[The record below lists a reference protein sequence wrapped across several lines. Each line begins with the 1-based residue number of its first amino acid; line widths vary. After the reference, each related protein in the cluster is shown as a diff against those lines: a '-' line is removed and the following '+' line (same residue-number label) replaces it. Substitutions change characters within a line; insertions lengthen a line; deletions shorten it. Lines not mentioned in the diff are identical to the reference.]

1 MDKTIKE
8 QLDKME
14 KRLDEAL
21 DNDLFN
27 DSEFDMDNFQ
37 PEVCSIERELN
48 GILEFNREHLQF
60 PELEQICSIQKKIK
74 QAVNTLNLYLP
85 FLTFHDGTCCAGWNF
100 ADTLLYFIRL

>member
-1 MDKTIKE
+1 MNKTIKE

-14 KRLDEAL
+14 NRLDEAL

-27 DSEFDMDNFQ
+27 DSEFDMDDFQ

-60 PELEQICSIQKKIK
+60 PELRVCHKSVTHPFFVCVSI
-74 QAVNTLNLYLP
+74 YSS
-85 FLTFHDGTCCAGWNF
+85 
-100 ADTLLYFIRL
+100 

>member
-1 MDKTIKE
+1 MNKTIKE

-27 DSEFDMDNFQ
+27 DSEFDMDDFQ

-74 QAVNTLNLYLP
+74 QVK
-85 FLTFHDGTCCAGWNF
+85 DC
-100 ADTLLYFIRL
+100 LLYTSPSPRDGLLSRMPSSA